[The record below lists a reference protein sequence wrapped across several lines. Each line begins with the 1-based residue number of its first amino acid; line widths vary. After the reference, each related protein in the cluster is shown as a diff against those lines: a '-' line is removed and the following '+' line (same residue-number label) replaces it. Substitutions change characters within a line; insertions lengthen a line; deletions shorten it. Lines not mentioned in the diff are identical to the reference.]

1 MRTLTLTIKAVF
13 DDEEKLLVKES
24 DINSEMWWASFSLD
38 NFSKALDFW
47 TTVILW
53 SAVDES
59 IKSWLETN
67 MVSRFFAKYTAHLLE
82 SFALLTKKFEEE
94 YWSTKTSESKIQDL
108 IDEVNNQ

>member
-13 DDEEKLLVKES
+13 DDEWKLLTKES

-59 IKSWLETN
+59 IKQWLE
-67 MVSRFFAKYTAHLLE
+67 VDKVARYFAKYMAGLFE
-82 SFALLTKKFEEE
+82 SFALLDKKFKEE
-94 YWSTKTSESKIQDL
+94 YWSKIEEL
-108 IDEVNNQ
+108 IDEVNKQ